1 MGIGLRAAIPILRMH
16 DLALTKRFYLDYLG
30 FSLDGQD
37 GEGDRPIFMK
47 VSRDGMRLHLSSHR
61 DDGTPGTVVLVLTSD
76 VAALHAEL
84 AAKNYPFLNPGL
96 EPDALEGAWSCS

>member
-1 MGIGLRAAIPILRMH
+1 M
-16 DLALTKRFYLDYLG
+16 
-30 FSLDGQD
+30 
-37 GEGDRPIFMK
+37 GDRPIFMK

-61 DDGTPGTVVLVLTSD
+61 DDGTPGTVVLVVTSD

-96 EPDALEGAWSCS
+96 EPGPDGGGLELQLIDPVSNWLRFYQPSS